1 MNETAKRA
9 RVRING
15 VVQGVYYRASARA
28 EAERLGLTGWVRNT
42 DDGGVMLEAQGP
54 ADRLDA
60 LVAWCWQGPPAARV
74 DDVVVT
80 WLELEAE
87 GPGLPRGFVVRR

>member
-9 RVRING
+9 RVHIHG

-28 EAERLGLTGWVRNT
+28 EAERLGLRGWVRNT
-42 DDGGVMLEAQGP
+42 DDGGVLLEAQGP

-74 DDVVVT
+74 DGVVVT
-80 WLELEAE
+80 WLEPEAE
-87 GPGLPRGFVVRR
+87 GPGLAPGFLVRR